1 MISILLPV
9 YNAEE
14 SLSETLQSILNQS
27 YQQWELVI
35 INDGSTDRSETI
47 IQSYTDSRIRYYKN
61 DSNLGLIATL
71 NKGLT
76 LVKGKYVARMDSDDI
91 MAPERLQTEINFLEG
106 HPEIAL
112 CGSDHI
118 VFNPDGFRKRQY
130 YFRTTDE
137 IKAELLFNTPFS
149 HPTIL
154 IRKEVLLKYTYRK
167 EYIYAEDYKLWQEI
181 LSDGFCAAN
190 IPSPLLFY
198 RIGNVSQTS
207 KGETLQE
214 QRFQIISKIQQE
226 ALTQGLKLHNNDYY
240 ARLHFHLSTTE
251 RLTKL
256 SLKEYPLKDIRNY
269 LYLLLKQNKKEHYVS
284 SQSLGWVLGKIW
296 IKLLR
301 AKWNVLSGKE
311 KSSMV
316 FSKLFFKGMIY
327 VIHYHQLI

>member
-9 YNAEE
+9 YNAGET
-14 SLSETLQSILNQS
+14 LPETLQSILNQS
-27 YQQWELVI
+27 YRDWELIV
-35 INDGSTDRSETI
+35 INDGSTDRSEAI
-47 IQSYTDSRIRYYKN
+47 LLSYTDPRIRYYKN
-61 DSNLGLIATL
+61 DINLGLIATL

-76 LVKGKYVARMDSDDI
+76 LVKGDYVARMDSDDI
-91 MAPERLQTEINFLEG
+91 MAPERLQTEINFLER

-181 LSDGFCAAN
+181 LSDGYCAAN

-207 KGETLQE
+207 KGEAFQE
-214 QRFQIISKIQQE
+214 QRFRIISKIQQE
-226 ALTQGLKLHNNDYY
+226 ALAKGLNVHNNDYY
-240 ARLHFHLSTTE
+240 AHLHFNLSTTE
-251 RLTKL
+251 RLIQF
-256 SLKEYPLKDIRNY
+256 SLKEYPLKEIRNY
-269 LYLLLKQNKKEHYVS
+269 LSQLLQQNEKEHYVS
-284 SQSLGWVLGKIW
+284 ARSLGRVLGKIW

-311 KSSMV
+311 KISMV
-316 FSKLFFKGMIY
+316 FSKLFFKGIAY
-327 VIHYHQLI
+327 LIHYRQLI